1 MTNREFNR
9 LVRRVAERRVIR
21 VIKAS
26 NEGLNTIAKP
36 GEGCRHL
43 SHWRKVHTRA
53 HAQNL
58 QTSTANISYLLAN
71 GARARL

>member
-1 MTNREFNR
+1 MTNRDFKR

-43 SHWRKVHTRA
+43 AHWRKVHTGA
-53 HAQNL
+53 HAQNSRAPSRRERK
-58 QTSTANISYLLAN
+58 TDVLATV
-71 GARARL
+71 

>member
-1 MTNREFNR
+1 MTNRDFNR

-43 SHWRKVHTRA
+43 AHWRKVHTGA
-53 HAQNL
+53 HAQNARAPSRRERK
-58 QTSTANISYLLAN
+58 TDVLAN
-71 GARARL
+71 VYS